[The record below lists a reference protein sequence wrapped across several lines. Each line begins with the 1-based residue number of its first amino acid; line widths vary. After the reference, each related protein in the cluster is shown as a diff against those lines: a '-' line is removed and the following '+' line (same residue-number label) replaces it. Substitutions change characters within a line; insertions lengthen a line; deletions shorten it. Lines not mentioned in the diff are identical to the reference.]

1 MILTSFET
9 SSSIPSQNTPPSL
22 VEATFVNTVFL
33 KIVFIAMGLLALDVP
48 VNKKKV
54 VVKMT
59 HIQFKE
65 IVEENMKSLKIQ
77 IDDL

>member
-1 MILTSFET
+1 
-9 SSSIPSQNTPPSL
+9 
-22 VEATFVNTVFL
+22 
-33 KIVFIAMGLLALDVP
+33 MGLLALDVP